1 MATIIYCLSYR
12 KATRIVLSTSLVF
25 IILMVPAEI
34 STLSRMDTDQ
44 IANNVFMLM
53 QLANHNIKLLVYVLA
68 GLKLRNKCNSRAI
81 LARGRS
87 DCEITLWTKKKS
99 FWQKLLFYVFKPM
112 IYAKFCT
119 KYSRLSPSKRLLDSL
134 SEKLSKKRVEE

>member
-1 MATIIYCLSYR
+1 
-12 KATRIVLSTSLVF
+12 
-25 IILMVPAEI
+25 MVPAEI

-53 QLANHNIKLLVYVLA
+53 QSANHNIKLLDYVFA
-68 GLKLRNKCNSRAI
+68 GLKLRNKCNSGAI

-99 FWQKLLFYVFKPM
+99 FWRKIVVLCLQ
-112 IYAKFCT
+112 T
-119 KYSRLSPSKRLLDSL
+119 NDL
-134 SEKLSKKRVEE
+134 SEVLYKI

>member
-1 MATIIYCLSYR
+1 
-12 KATRIVLSTSLVF
+12 
-25 IILMVPAEI
+25 MVPAEI

-53 QLANHNIKLLVYVLA
+53 QLANHNIKLLVYAFA
-68 GLKLRNKCNSRAI
+68 GPKLRNKCNSGAI

-99 FWQKLLFYVFKPM
+99 FWQKIVVLCLQ
-112 IYAKFCT
+112 T
-119 KYSRLSPSKRLLDSL
+119 NDL
-134 SEKLSKKRVEE
+134 SEVLYKI